1 MPNQGG
7 LFIINDDDKND
18 KFIELLACYA
28 YERRKHLEKRVD
40 LGDGVIGRCVKEQ
53 RFNLHDRSAKR
64 LHKYYSGLGQAVPN
78 VLLVVPLKVNDEIYG
93 VVELA
98 GFNKFEDHIIKFVE
112 EVGESIASTISS
124 TKINIRTNQLLEQS
138 QQQSE
143 EMAAQEEE
151 MRQNMEELQ
160 ATQEE
165 SARRS
170 TEMQGLLDALNT
182 ANLVIEY
189 DLEGF
194 IISVNKNYLNLIGI
208 TKDKMIGT
216 HHIR

>member
-1 MPNQGG
+1 
-7 LFIINDDDKND
+7 
-18 KFIELLACYA
+18 
-28 YERRKHLEKRVD
+28 
-40 LGDGVIGRCVKEQ
+40 
-53 RFNLHDRSAKR
+53 
-64 LHKYYSGLGQAVPN
+64 
-78 VLLVVPLKVNDEIYG
+78 PLKVNDEIFG

-98 GFNKFEDHIIKFVE
+98 GFNEFEDHVIKFVE
-112 EVGESIASTISS
+112 EVGESIASTIST

-165 SARRS
+165 AARRS
-170 TEMQGLLDALNT
+170 GEMQGLLDALNR

-189 DLEGF
+189 DLEGR
-194 IISVNKNYLNLIGI
+194 IISVNDNYLQLVG
-208 TKDKMIGT
+208 TTRDQLIGT
-216 HHIR
+216 HHTDNMKLTKAQLKENEQFWNDLRNGISKKETENVDFEGKQYVFVATYTPILDESGNPVKVLKIATDITEYSK